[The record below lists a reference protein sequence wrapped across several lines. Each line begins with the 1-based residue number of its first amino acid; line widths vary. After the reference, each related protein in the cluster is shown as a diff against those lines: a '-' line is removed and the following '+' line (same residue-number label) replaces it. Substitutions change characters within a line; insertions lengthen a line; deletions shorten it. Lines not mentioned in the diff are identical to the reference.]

1 MADTIS
7 VPHFKPGV
15 TVPITLSLYNV
26 NGLYTIYE
34 YLTTAL
40 GKEGALTLK
49 AKIETRQPLSS
60 LEMSVLSISTIL
72 HLVHESGKANDLITM
87 QSVSAQDI
95 VNTLSTQPVSNDS
108 SK

>member
-1 MADTIS
+1 MTDTIS

-49 AKIETRQPLSS
+49 AKIETKQPLSS

-72 HLVHESGKANDLITM
+72 HLCHQSGKDNDLVEM
-87 QSVSAQDI
+87 HPLSAQDML
-95 VNTLSTQPVSNDS
+95 TSLSTQPVSNNS
-108 SK
+108 TQ